1 MLLSIGTRVR
11 FIHTGDEGVV
21 RKLLEDDMFLVYLE
35 SIQMEIPIF
44 INDLAR
50 VEELDEKVSVNVK
63 IISEKKI
70 EESHLPDPVD
80 SEIEEISSN
89 KTGIQLAFDPVL
101 KKSGLPEK
109 YDIYLLNDTGFDAM
123 YSIDFYL
130 NEEKE
135 ETWSGTIPGMSFL
148 KLDELF
154 YDELND
160 FPVFETTCW
169 KISTEGKGK
178 SINKT
183 LKLKPKT
190 FFKKVKAVP
199 FLNKKVHWYL
209 LFEKLDNQ
217 VVKQELDTENLADYT
232 KNNARPRQNN
242 YPNRQ
247 KYRYTSPTEYAEF
260 VPVIDLHIQNL
271 THNHGKL
278 SNAQIMQLQ
287 LQKFE
292 EFIAKAV
299 RLGVPQVF
307 VIHGLGKGRLRDEI
321 AKRLRANEYVEDFKN
336 EHHPKYGWGATE
348 VIL

>member
-1 MLLSIGTRVR
+1 MLLGIGTRVR
-11 FIHTGDEGVV
+11 FIHTGDKGVV
-21 RKLLEDDMFLVYLE
+21 RKLLEDDMVLVYLE
-35 SIQMEIPIF
+35 SIQMEIPVF
-44 INDLAR
+44 ENDLER
-50 VEELDEKVSVNVK
+50 VGELNENSSVKAKIVPGKQEKTEILPEPPTPELDY
-63 IISEKKI
+63 IILKSM
-70 EESHLPDPVD
+70 
-80 SEIEEISSN
+80 
-89 KTGIQLAFDPVL
+89 GIQLAFDPVL

-109 YDIYLLNDTGFDAM
+109 YDIYLLNDTEFDTL
-123 YSIDFYL
+123 YSIDFFL
-130 NEEKE
+130 DEMEEE
-135 ETWSGTIPGMSFL
+135 NWSGTISAMSYV

-160 FPVFETTCW
+160 FPVFEVTCW
-169 KISTEGKGK
+169 KISTEGKGAAHSK
-178 SINKT
+178 I

-190 FFKKVKAVP
+190 FFKNVKTVP

-209 LFEKLDNQ
+209 LFENLDNQ
-217 VVKQELDTENLADYT
+217 PIKKELDTENLADYT
-232 KNNARPRQNN
+232 RNNAQPRKIH

-260 VPVIDLHIQNL
+260 VPEIDLHIQNL
-271 THNHGKL
+271 TNNHGKM

-292 EFIAKAV
+292 EFIAKAI

-321 AKRLRANEYVEDFKN
+321 AKRLRANSYVDDFKN

-348 VIL
+348 VIF